1 MRLRYDVVNGK
12 ASKGIYRLKDESKRR
27 GSEHRTPERGGEQK
41 RKLDDTIGQRM
52 RTMRTFF
59 VVERLL
65 IPNGDLGEK
74 MNIEEE
80 RKRRMKALK

>member
-1 MRLRYDVVNGK
+1 
-12 ASKGIYRLKDESKRR
+12 
-27 GSEHRTPERGGEQK
+27 
-41 RKLDDTIGQRM
+41 M